1 MRPTVWLRRSFYAF
15 AGLLL
20 GYALLGMFLTGP
32 VVVRVPR
39 VGLDVDPSPGRLRTT
54 VERLCH
60 EFAPRSPDR
69 LDNLDR
75 TAAWIADE
83 LRGGGLEVELQ
94 DYTLEQGRFRNVI
107 GSRPGQDPE
116 AGAIVIGA
124 HYDSVPGTPGANDNA
139 SGVAVLLELVRTQP
153 EGKRPKKT
161 HYFVAFSTEEP
172 PFFGTDRMGS
182 HVVADKLKEEG
193 VDVRLMISL
202 DLVGYYSDEPGSQ
215 HFPSPVFRLFYPGRG
230 DFVAIIGDAR
240 SGPAI
245 ELAKRGMKRA
255 GSTLPIQ
262 SFRAPSACGVVELSD
277 HRSFRTH
284 GWPAV
289 QVTDTA
295 FMRYPYYHR
304 ADDTPDKLDYKR
316 MAELVRS
323 LHGVLWEG
331 D

>member
-1 MRPTVWLRRSFYAF
+1 MRPAVWLRRSFYAF
-15 AGLLL
+15 AALLF

-32 VVVRVPR
+32 VAVRVPR
-39 VGLDVDPSPGRLRTT
+39 AGLEVDPSPARLRTT
-54 VERLCH
+54 VERLCR

-69 LDNLDR
+69 VDNLDR

-94 DYTLEQGRFRNVI
+94 DYVLEEGRFRNVV
-107 GSRPGQDPE
+107 GLRPGSDPQ

-124 HYDSVPGTPGANDNA
+124 HYDAVPGTPGADDNA

-153 EGKRPKKT
+153 EDRRFKKT

-172 PFFGTDRMGS
+172 PFFGTDAMGS
-182 HVVADKLKEEG
+182 HVFAEKLRAEG

-215 HFPSPVFRLFYPGRG
+215 HFPSAILRLFYPGRG
-230 DFVAIIGDAR
+230 NFVAIIGDAR
-240 SGPAI
+240 SGRAI
-245 ELAKRGMKRA
+245 ELAKRGMKKA
-255 GSTLPIQ
+255 ASTLPIH
-262 SFRAPSACGVVELSD
+262 SFRAPSAFGVVDLSD
-277 HRSFRTH
+277 HRSFRRH

-304 ADDTPDKLDYKR
+304 AEDTPDKLDYER

-331 D
+331 S